1 LEHEQAAR
9 EVMLHLTGE
18 FPRNTSGQAPDSRR
32 STRSFR
38 V

>member
-1 LEHEQAAR
+1 
-9 EVMLHLTGE
+9 MLYLTE
-18 FPRNTSGQAPDSRR
+18 ELKRNIRPQAPDSRR